1 MAFMYLKL
9 FKSHFIPL
17 QLGVHMHV
25 CLNTC
30 VCMRVGECMGGIK
43 RTTCMSQL
51 TISTLCILGTELRSP
66 VLVMGHLTS

>member
-1 MAFMYLKL
+1 MGFMYLKV

-25 CLNTC
+25 CLNTYA
-30 VCMRVGECMGGIK
+30 CMPVGECMGGIK
-43 RTTCMSQL
+43 RTTCRSQL

-66 VLVMGHLTS
+66 GLVTGRLTS